1 MFSPPWAQVLSLDRK
16 IRTCKLCGV
25 AKKKKKGKRKSDEG
39 AVASDSIIGPWTL
52 GFGHSPWVGGDN
64 LVLYF

>member
-1 MFSPPWAQVLSLDRK
+1 MGPGSIPGPEDKNLQAVW
-16 IRTCKLCGV
+16 CGQKK
-25 AKKKKKGKRKSDEG
+25 KKKKKGKRKSDEG

>member
-1 MFSPPWAQVLSLDRK
+1 MGPGSIPGPEDKNLQAVW
-16 IRTCKLCGV
+16 CGQ
-25 AKKKKKGKRKSDEG
+25 KKKKGKRKSDEG

-52 GFGHSPWVGGDN
+52 GFGHSPWVGGDK